1 MILGEGVT
9 AAAFFAYFLQLQAK
23 SKGEIAGGQIG
34 KPILPLIFWSF
45 DIKTTLRHRSARE
58 GQKKTG
64 SSSGAVYTNKTI
76 GPRSQTLGQTAP
88 NKKALKIN
96 RLTRLFVIPAGFGLL
111 AFIGPVYFVFI

>member
-23 SKGEIAGGQIG
+23 SKGEIAGSQIG

-45 DIKTTLRHRSARE
+45 CIKTK

-64 SSSGAVYTNKTI
+64 SSSVAYG
-76 GPRSQTLGQTAP
+76 R
-88 NKKALKIN
+88 KAKPIS
-96 RLTRLFVIPAGFGLL
+96 V
-111 AFIGPVYFVFI
+111 